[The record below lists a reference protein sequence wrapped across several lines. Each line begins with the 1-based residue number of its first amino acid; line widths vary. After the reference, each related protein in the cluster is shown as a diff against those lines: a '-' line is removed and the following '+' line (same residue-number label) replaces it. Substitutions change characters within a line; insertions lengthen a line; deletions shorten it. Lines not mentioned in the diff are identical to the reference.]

1 MNPTPEEI
9 QHIMEITGM
18 DYIQA
23 RNHLIGRQL
32 VQQIAQRAAV
42 ARAAANLA
50 RLIDNEVMNNIR
62 KAQS

>member
-1 MNPTPEEI
+1 MTYPTPEEI

-32 VQQIAQRAAV
+32 MQQTAQNR
-42 ARAAANLA
+42 RNDRRTLDEQ
-50 RLIDNEVMNNIR
+50 LSDN
-62 KAQS
+62 

>member
-1 MNPTPEEI
+1 MTYPTPEEI

-32 VQQIAQRAAV
+32 VQQTAQNR
-42 ARAAANLA
+42 RSGDSRTLDEQ
-50 RLIDNEVMNNIR
+50 LSDN
-62 KAQS
+62 

>member
-1 MNPTPEEI
+1 MTYPTPEEI

-32 VQQIAQRAAV
+32 MQQIAQNR
-42 ARAAANLA
+42 RNDRRTLDEQ
-50 RLIDNEVMNNIR
+50 LSDN
-62 KAQS
+62 

>member
-1 MNPTPEEI
+1 MTYPTPEEI

-32 VQQIAQRAAV
+32 MQQTAQNR
-42 ARAAANLA
+42 RSDRRTLDEQ
-50 RLIDNEVMNNIR
+50 LSDN
-62 KAQS
+62 

>member
-1 MNPTPEEI
+1 MTYHPTPEEI

-32 VQQIAQRAAV
+32 VQQIAQNR
-42 ARAAANLA
+42 RSGDRRTLDEQ
-50 RLIDNEVMNNIR
+50 LSDN
-62 KAQS
+62 

>member
-1 MNPTPEEI
+1 MTYPTPEDI

-32 VQQIAQRAAV
+32 VQQAAV

-50 RLIDNEVMNNIR
+50 RLIDNEVMNNAR

>member
-1 MNPTPEEI
+1 MTYHPTPEEI

-32 VQQIAQRAAV
+32 VQQAAV

-50 RLIDNEVMNNIR
+50 RLIDNEVMNNAR